1 LKLEKKLVSSGYW
14 LFRWRSYFPIVIILF
29 FIPAMGEYE
38 YVGGSREMT
47 TPGVIL
53 FDCRITGL
61 GYSGLW

>member
-47 TPGVIL
+47 QHG
-53 FDCRITGL
+53 D
-61 GYSGLW
+61 YSV